1 MMRDELKESNIKP
14 EQEKDECRHYWIIES
29 AQGPVSRG
37 FCKFCGAEKEFHNSW
52 PGFSYAGKDA
62 RVFDLPELFDAKSEE
77 EPEDAGLEKSGA
89 SL

>member
-1 MMRDELKESNIKP
+1 MMRDELKESNIKS

-52 PGFSYAGKDA
+52 PGFSYVGKDA
-62 RVFDLPELFDAKSEE
+62 RIFDLPELFDAKSEE